1 MSVVKKCSKL
11 QVKLDYLQICLP
23 TLVAF
28 KVVKIML
35 YLKAIIIFVRNV
47 TFVLETMKYSKIINA
62 KGQWNVF
69 CNFLLT
75 AF

>member
-47 TFVLETMKYSKIINA
+47 TFVSETMKYSKIINA

-75 AF
+75 AY

>member
-75 AF
+75 AY